1 MKVTFPHMGMVW
13 VPLKTL
19 FDKAGL
25 EVVVPP
31 PCTQR
36 TLSLGAKYSPEC
48 ICMPFKVNLGNYIE
62 ALELG
67 ADTILGID
75 GPGLCRLGYYSKIHE
90 NVLRDLGFQFQMAR
104 FDWQQLGIVGLTG
117 FIKRLLGERRSWRS
131 IIGDIHFAL
140 SQLNVLD
147 DLERRTHVLRPR
159 ERHPGS
165 VSKVWRTAGE
175 RICAAH
181 TSHELKQVKRQI
193 LEELAAIE
201 LDPSIEPLKVGL
213 VGEFFMAIEPF
224 CNHDLEEELGRLQ
237 VEVHRSA
244 YLSEWTKV
252 WLFLEVMG
260 FSHGQKV
267 KKAAAPY
274 LSRDVSGDAVS
285 SLGETV
291 LHAKDGFDGIVHI
304 QPFTCM
310 PEIIAQNIFPKVSRE
325 HDIPVLSVILDEQ
338 TGKAGLNTR
347 LEAFV
352 DLMRRRR
359 AQKRGSGTGGS
370 QLRRSAAILANNARA
385 SSPNPIVRQS
395 R

>member
-1 MKVTFPHMGMVW
+1 MRVTFPHMGMVW

-19 FDKAGL
+19 FGKAGV

-36 TLSLGAKYSPEC
+36 TFTLGAKYSPEW
-48 ICMPFKVNLGNYIE
+48 ICLPFKVNLGNYIE

-75 GPGLCRLGYYSKIHE
+75 GPGLCRLGYYSKVHE
-90 NVLRDLGFQFQMAR
+90 NVLRELGFQFQMAR
-104 FDWQQLGIVGLTG
+104 FDWQELGIVGLAG
-117 FIKRLLGERRSWRS
+117 FIKRLLGERRSWLS
-131 IIGDIHFAL
+131 IIGDIRFGLA
-140 SQLNVLD
+140 QLNLLD
-147 DLERRTHVLRPR
+147 DLERRTHVLRAR
-159 ERHPGS
+159 ERTPGA
-165 VSKVWRTAGE
+165 VSRVWRTAGD

-181 TSHELKQVKRQI
+181 TFRELKQVKQQLI
-193 LEELAAIE
+193 AEFAAVP
-201 LDPSIEPLKVGL
+201 LDSTVEPLKVGFL
-213 VGEFFMAIEPF
+213 GEFFMAIEPF
-224 CNHDLEEELGRLQ
+224 CNYDLEEELGRLR

-260 FSHGQKV
+260 LSHGQQV

-291 LHAKDGFDGIVHI
+291 LHAKEGFDGIVHI

-338 TGKAGLNTR
+338 TGKTGLHTR
-347 LEAFV
+347 VEAFV

-359 AQKRGSGTGGS
+359 AQKRGVVV
-370 QLRRSAAILANNARA
+370 RRALSYDVPPR
-385 SSPNPIVRQS
+385 SS
-395 R
+395 

>member
-1 MKVTFPHMGMVW
+1 MKVTFPHMGMAW

-19 FDKAGL
+19 FEKGGV

-36 TLSLGAKYSPEC
+36 TLTLGAKHSPEWV
-48 ICMPFKVNLGNYIE
+48 CMPFKVNLGNYIE
-62 ALELG
+62 ALEMG
-67 ADTILGID
+67 ADTILGVD

-90 NVLRDLGFQFQMAR
+90 STLRDLGFQFEMSR
-104 FDWQQLGIVGLTG
+104 FNWQESGIVGLAT
-117 FIKRLLGERRSWRS
+117 FIKRVLGERRSWPS
-131 IIGDIHFAL
+131 IIGDIRFGLA
-140 SQLNVLD
+140 QLNLLD
-147 DLERRTHVLRPR
+147 ELERQTHLLRAR
-159 ERHPGS
+159 EGVPGS
-165 VSKVWRTAGE
+165 VSKVWRTVGN

-181 TSHELKQVKRQI
+181 TYKELKLVKRQI
-193 LEELAAIE
+193 LDELEAIG
-201 LDPSIEPLKVGL
+201 LDAGAEPLKVGF
-213 VGEFFMAIEPF
+213 VGEFFMAIDPNSN
-224 CNHDLEEELGRLQ
+224 CDLEEELGRLG

-252 WLFLEVMG
+252 WLFLEAMG
-260 FSHGQKV
+260 LSHGQKV

-291 LHAKDGFDGIVHI
+291 LHAKEGFDGIVHI

-325 HDIPVLSVILDEQ
+325 HDIPVLCLILDEQ
-338 TGKAGLNTR
+338 TGKAGLRTR

-359 AQKRGSGTGGS
+359 AQRRRGDA
-370 QLRRSAAILANNARA
+370 RRLAPSA
-385 SSPNPIVRQS
+385 
-395 R
+395 